1 MPDLKLPVL
10 PVHDQREKHE
20 PRAEQRNRKQHKQS
34 PLRIDRRAEQQRAEQ
49 KFGDIREQI
58 AEKHRC
64 DDPRQGRDALI
75 RNLQAE

>member
-20 PRAEQRNRKQHKQS
+20 PRTEQRNRKQHKQS